1 MKDDANFR
9 RVNLKRKMFSKGKRN
24 GQPAKRFKKR
34 LGKYIRDNPENKVAR
49 EKERDA
55 YHFTDSE
62 ESEDDDLGMGLELS
76 DLPFL
81 DDNHTEKQKDLI
93 ALTQDTVRPFFANE
107 SSYDEEKLTDALAE
121 LRYHNFRPNQK
132 EAIKRILLGRSTL
145 FISPT
150 GSGKSLCYQLPSLL
164 YWRYRKYITIVVS
177 PLISLMEDQMNHIP
191 SVLKAVCLHSGQNR
205 QQRQRSIENLVN
217 GEAQIVFIS
226 PEAIVGG
233 LLNLDDLRNLPPV
246 GFVCIDEAHCLSDW
260 SHNFRPAYLQF
271 FRILYEQLGIKTYLG
286 LTATA
291 TKATSF
297 AIARNLTINPEYDV
311 IGSTT
316 VPENLILSVSHE
328 TNKEKALIDLLKSP
342 TFKIMTSIIVY
353 CNRRD
358 ETEQVA
364 SRIRT
369 AMQSYVTLVEVPER
383 KKQSPSRSQ
392 QHTAAEMSTDNAN
405 SHNLSNASDS
415 SSPDKAHMK
424 LSWHAEAYHAG
435 LSSDTRKR
443 IQRQFIK
450 GEIRVVVATI
460 AFGMGINKSNV
471 RAIIHYDMPATFES
485 YVQEIGR
492 AGRDGKPAQCHMFLK
507 SDMADVYYQQRYIY
521 ATVTER
527 KNLKKLTE
535 LLFKP
540 CSCRKITKEDEWQ
553 KLKSLNER
561 DKHEISNWHRTSFTT
576 EATVGTE
583 EDLDDCQLL
592 ADKPAGESPGK
603 ENQPIKYVRHSV
615 VKKHRPCK
623 GHEVAFSLEEASNEI
638 NLSQESIITLI
649 CILEQAYPQLKIKQF
664 TPIKPT
670 CNLFCYKGPS
680 QLEALAKNS
689 PAVKVALD
697 CHNLDHIRTYGTRG
711 ETPNRLVFDVLKI
724 ASRLAKPY
732 GDVVRMLKKTEWE
745 LVDKTGR
752 FRRSQVK
759 VRFEGNSFH
768 IRSVGDLDEKE
779 LDEINNFLYDT
790 IKLRETIERK
800 KVAKV
805 YQTFKK
811 HSINVD
817 QMKDKILRL
826 DVSSKL
832 KGALNNYFDLST
844 EPSLAP
850 VADVTDK
857 TSQCNDTDD
866 NAGDVLSQAKEQIIR
881 KSARAFISAHG
892 KEFTPRAIAK
902 IFQGISTPNHPADIW
917 GMNKKWW
924 RIHLDVDFLKLTSII
939 QEELLS

>member
-1 MKDDANFR
+1 MDSSLKGHVLNGISKMKGEANFR
-9 RVNLKRKMFSKGKRN
+9 KVNLKRKMFSRSKRG

-34 LGKYIRDNPENKVAR
+34 LGKYIRDNPENKVAK
-49 EKERDA
+49 EKEKDA

-62 ESEDDDLGMGLELS
+62 ESEDDLGMGLELS

-107 SSYDEEKLTDALAE
+107 SSYDDEKLNDALVE
-121 LRYHNFRPNQK
+121 LRYRTFRPNQK

-145 FISPT
+145 FVSPT
-150 GSGKSLCYQLPSLL
+150 GSGKSLCYQLPALL

-205 QQRQRSIENLVN
+205 TQRQRAIEHLSN

-291 TKATSF
+291 TRATSF
-297 AIARNLTINPEYDV
+297 AVARALTINPEYDV

-316 VPENLILSVSHE
+316 VPENLILSVSYE
-328 TNKEKALIDLLKSP
+328 SNKEKALIDLLKSP
-342 TFKIMTSIIVY
+342 TFRIMTSIIVY
-353 CNRRD
+353 CNRRE
-358 ETEQVA
+358 ETEHVA

-369 AMQSYVTLVEVPER
+369 AMQAYVTLVEVPER
-383 KKQSPSRSQ
+383 KKSAPS
-392 QHTAAEMSTDNAN
+392 ETDNLN
-405 SHNLSNASDS
+405 SSSDS
-415 SSPDKAHMK
+415 SSHKAHMK
-424 LSWHAEAYHAG
+424 LSWHAESYHAG
-435 LSSDTRKR
+435 LSSETRRR

-460 AFGMGINKSNV
+460 AFGMGINKANV
-471 RAIIHYDMPATFES
+471 RAIIHYDMPASFES

-492 AGRDGKPAQCHMFLK
+492 AGRDGKPAQCHMFLNA
-507 SDMADVYYQQRYIY
+507 DMTDIYYQQRHIY
-521 ATVTER
+521 ASVPER
-527 KNLKKLTE
+527 KNLRKLTDM
-535 LLFKP
+535 LFVSCP
-540 CSCRKITKEDEWQ
+540 CKRITKEDEVR
-553 KLKSLNER
+553 KLDMLNER
-561 DKHEISNWHRTSFTT
+561 DKHEISNWHRTSFTN
-576 EATVGTE
+576 EPTVGSE
-583 EDLDDCQLL
+583 DDLDDFRLL
-592 ADKPAGESPGK
+592 TNENETSEK
-603 ENQPIKYVRHSV
+603 ENKPVKYVRNSI

-623 GHEVAFSLEEASNEI
+623 GHEVAFSLESAANAI
-638 NLSQESIITLI
+638 NLSPESIITLI
-649 CILEQAYPQLKIKQF
+649 CILEQAYPQLKLKQF
-664 TPIKPT
+664 TPIKPQ

-680 QLEALAKNS
+680 QLEALAKTS

-697 CHNLDHIRTYGTRG
+697 SHNIQQIRTTGSRG
-711 ETPNRLVFDVLKI
+711 ETPNKLTFDVLKV
-724 ASRLAKPY
+724 ATRLAKPY
-732 GDVVRMLKKTEWE
+732 GDVVRMLKKCEWE
-745 LVDKTGR
+745 LVEKTGS

-759 VRFEGNSFH
+759 VSFEGNSFH
-768 IRSVGDLDEKE
+768 IRAIGDLEEKE
-779 LDEINNFLYDT
+779 LEELNNFLYDT
-790 IKLRETIERK
+790 VKLRETIERER
-800 KVAKV
+800 VAKV
-805 YQTFKK
+805 YHTLKN
-811 HSINVD
+811 HSINVE

-826 DVSSKL
+826 DVSRKL
-832 KGALNNYFDLST
+832 KMALNNHFDLSL
-844 EPSLAP
+844 EPNPTP
-850 VADVTDK
+850 VGEANDLNESNGKYSEDK
-857 TSQCNDTDD
+857 
-866 NAGDVLSQAKEQIIR
+866 LSSTREQLIR

-892 KEFTPRAIAK
+892 KDWTPRAIAK
-902 IFQGISTPNHPADIW
+902 IFQGISTPNHPAEIW

-924 RIHLDVDFLKLTSII
+924 RIHLDIDFLRLTSII